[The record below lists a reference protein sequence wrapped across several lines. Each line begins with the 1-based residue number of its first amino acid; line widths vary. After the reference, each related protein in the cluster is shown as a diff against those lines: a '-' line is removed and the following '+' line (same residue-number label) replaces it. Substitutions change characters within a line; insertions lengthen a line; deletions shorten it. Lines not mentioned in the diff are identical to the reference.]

1 VLEVNMAVVDL
12 FIAAPAV
19 RNSTHV
25 STYAVSAGEM
35 SLVADLGDSA
45 SGDVLVRVFDH
56 ASANESTWP
65 HQITDVENVAEAR
78 ADAAWARA
86 LRSELDL
93 AKAAH

>member
-1 VLEVNMAVVDL
+1 
-12 FIAAPAV
+12 V

-35 SLVADLGDSA
+35 SLVADLRDSA

-78 ADAAWARA
+78 AAAWARA